1 MERAFYQEAMFDQ
14 QADRIESA
22 LARLALPARV
32 DGGVIRESHVRY
44 HLTPAIGTRP
54 LEVVELAE
62 DVAQEIGVQDV
73 RVVREAGELAIEVP
87 FERATGLQL
96 LPLMQALPRLQPL
109 SAVAGMNHSGR
120 PLLLELDRISSW
132 HVLIRAPHG
141 AGKSELLRT
150 LCISLALTSRPAQ
163 VGFLAVDL
171 SGRELSYLDS
181 LPHTLADVASDA
193 AYASE
198 LLLWLIE
205 EIERRSH
212 SGIRQPHLVLFID
225 DLDLLQDQL
234 GADLAGLL
242 ETILRDGPRSAV
254 HLVAASCGLA
264 PGNGVPA
271 DASQMAAVV
280 EAPSGARQGS
290 FRFRIASESVRADAA
305 WLSARSLDSAVRL
318 IRTGL
323 R

>member
-1 MERAFYQEAMFDQ
+1 MERAFYPEAMFDQ

-22 LARLALPARV
+22 LTRLALPARV
-32 DGGVIRESHVRY
+32 DGGVIKESHVRY

-54 LEVVELAE
+54 LEVMELAE

-87 FERATGLQL
+87 LERAVGLQL
-96 LPLMQALPRLQPL
+96 LPLMQTLPRLQPL
-109 SAVAGMNHSGR
+109 SAVVGMNRSGR

-132 HVLIRAPHG
+132 HVLIQAPHG
-141 AGKSELLRT
+141 TGKSELLRT

-171 SGRELSYLDS
+171 SGRELSHLDS

-193 AYASE
+193 AYARE

-205 EIERRSH
+205 EMERRSQ
-212 SGIRQPHLVLFID
+212 SGIRQPHLMLFID
-225 DLDLLQDQL
+225 DVDPLQDQL
-234 GADLAGLL
+234 GADLAELL
-242 ETILRDGPRSAV
+242 EAILRDGPRSGV
-254 HLVAASCGLA
+254 HLMAASCRLTV
-264 PGNGVPA
+264 GNGVPA
-271 DASQMAAVV
+271 GASQMAVVV
-280 EAPSGARQGS
+280 EAPSGAKQGS
-290 FRFRIASESVRADAA
+290 FHLRMASETVRSEAA
-305 WLSARSLDSAVRL
+305 WLSARDLDSAVRL
-318 IRTGL
+318 IRSGL